1 MNLYS
6 ILIVGSGGFLG
17 SIFRYIIS
25 LFVDK
30 KFGSPIPYGTLTV
43 NILGS
48 FVMGI
53 VIGVASRQAMPGNNW
68 KVFLTTGFC
77 GGFTTFSAF
86 AFENVNLIQQR
97 LVNVSLLY
105 SALSIVLGFAAMFAG
120 IALGRSM
127 NS

>member
-17 SIFRYIIS
+17 SIFRYTIS

-30 KFGSPIPYGTLTV
+30 KFSSPVPYGTLTV

-48 FVMGI
+48 FFMGI
-53 VIGVASRQAMPGNNW
+53 VIGVASRQAMSGNNW
-68 KVFLTTGFC
+68 KLFLTTGFC

-97 LVNVSLLY
+97 LATVSLLY
-105 SALSIVLGFAAMFAG
+105 SALSLILGFAAMFAG
-120 IALGRSM
+120 MALGRSI